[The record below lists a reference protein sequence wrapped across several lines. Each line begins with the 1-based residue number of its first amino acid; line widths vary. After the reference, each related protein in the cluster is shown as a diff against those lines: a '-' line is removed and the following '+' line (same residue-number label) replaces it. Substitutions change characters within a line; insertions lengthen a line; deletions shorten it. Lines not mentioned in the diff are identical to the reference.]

1 MRISAFRLKASK
13 GHHESLLLCF
23 QVNPGSKAEKSGLRE
38 GDVIATV
45 NEVDTCDVTNAEV
58 KNILKIEEKIE
69 VKVNK

>member
-1 MRISAFRLKASK
+1 
-13 GHHESLLLCF
+13 
-23 QVNPGSKAEKSGLRE
+23 VNPGSKAEKSGLRK

-69 VKVNK
+69 VKVTK